1 MTSNHFFIDNDG
13 FPTWTGSYWRIK
25 LDGVRVVAED
35 LRDDNPVPAD
45 VAAETM
51 RSIVTEIL
59 AGTDQ
64 YDHEL
69 TELVLA
75 AEQYRKDHR

>member
-1 MTSNHFFIDNDG
+1 MTSNHFFVDTDG
-13 FPTWTGSYWRIK
+13 FPSWTGSYWRIK
-25 LDGVRVVAED
+25 LDGDQVVAKEIAG
-35 LRDDNPVPAD
+35 DNPVPAD

-64 YDHEL
+64 YDVEL
-69 TELVLA
+69 TTLVLA
-75 AEQYRKDHR
+75 AEQYRKDN

>member
-1 MTSNHFFIDNDG
+1 MTSNHFFIDTDG

-25 LDGVRVVAED
+25 RIHDQVLAEEIA
-35 LRDDNPVPAD
+35 DDNPIPAD

-51 RSIVTEIL
+51 NSIVDEIL
-59 AGTDQ
+59 AGSQQ

-69 TELVLA
+69 TSLVLA
-75 AEQYRKDHR
+75 AGQYRKDHT